1 MKNNKETSKKLRA
14 ISLKSLHPRL
24 GLQQIRGHF
33 EIFLEVLETY
43 AYFFSYE
50 IYASRQL
57 TTAGLPIG
65 ERMKKNSHL
74 SSFLGLKNAMVDI
87 FYILD
92 WKLGAKTKTEI
103 YLKFCF
109 YDSVHNR
116 LN

>member
-1 MKNNKETSKKLRA
+1 MLPRRSTFKSSKA
-14 ISLKSLHPRL
+14 
-24 GLQQIRGHF
+24 
-33 EIFLEVLETY
+33 VDV
-43 AYFFSYE
+43 
-50 IYASRQL
+50 RQL